1 MSRWVILAAVLGAV
15 MAGGCS
21 TNQPAGSAD
30 QTHGRILRVVA
41 TTTQV
46 ADFARNLGGTG
57 SR

>member
-21 TNQPAGSAD
+21 TNKPAGSAD
-30 QTHGRILRVVA
+30 QRHGRILRVVA